1 MYKKKAF
8 MLTSRAAFLGAHAS
22 RKAAFSNALNGGKA
36 VAFILKLPPLN
47 NLVVN

>member
-1 MYKKKAF
+1 MYKKSFHVDLKSSISWRSCEQKGCVF
-8 MLTSRAAFLGAHAS
+8 KCS
-22 RKAAFSNALNGGKA
+22 NGGKP